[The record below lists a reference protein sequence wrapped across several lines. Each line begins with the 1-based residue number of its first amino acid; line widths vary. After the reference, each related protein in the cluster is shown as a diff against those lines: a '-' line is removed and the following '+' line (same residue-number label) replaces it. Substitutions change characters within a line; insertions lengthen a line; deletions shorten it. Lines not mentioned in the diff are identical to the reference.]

1 MEVTELGTFDAV
13 IFDFDGTL
21 ANSMAS
27 MHRAYALWAV
37 EYGVD
42 LETLRQY
49 TGRPAEAVA
58 RALLPPDIA
67 PAAGRRIDELEVSDT
82 EGVVALPGAADAFAA
97 IPTHRRAIATSCTT
111 ALLDARLA
119 ATGLPRPEVIVT
131 RDQVERG
138 KPAPDSFLLAAERL
152 GVDPARCLVCEDAPA
167 GVAAARAAGMPVL
180 GVLTEHGADE
190 LAADW
195 AVPSLADVVF
205 EDTVGGVRVRLA

>member
-1 MEVTELGTFDAV
+1 MSELGTFDAV

-82 EGVVALPGAADAFAA
+82 EGVVALPGAADAKLARKLRRYTETF
-97 IPTHRRAIATSCTT
+97 RRA
-111 ALLDARLA
+111 
-119 ATGLPRPEVIVT
+119 
-131 RDQVERG
+131 
-138 KPAPDSFLLAAERL
+138 
-152 GVDPARCLVCEDAPA
+152 
-167 GVAAARAAGMPVL
+167 
-180 GVLTEHGADE
+180 
-190 LAADW
+190 
-195 AVPSLADVVF
+195 
-205 EDTVGGVRVRLA
+205 

>member
-13 IFDFDGTL
+13 LFDFDGTL

-180 GVLTEHGADE
+180 GVLTEHRAEE

-195 AVPSLADVVF
+195 AVQSLADVVF